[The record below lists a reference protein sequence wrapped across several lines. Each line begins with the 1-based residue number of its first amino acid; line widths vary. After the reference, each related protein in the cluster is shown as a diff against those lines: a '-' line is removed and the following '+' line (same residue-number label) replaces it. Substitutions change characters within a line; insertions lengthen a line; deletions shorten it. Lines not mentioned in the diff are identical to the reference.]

1 MTAQILRLPTE
12 ASTRDRLVD
21 AAERLFAERGI
32 EAVSLREITRESGA
46 RNAIAAQY
54 HFADRAGLVRAIM
67 VRHLVD
73 VDARRHA
80 LLDAYEASS
89 SSDPREL
96 AAAYVRPFGPK
107 LETES
112 GRAFLVVHADALN
125 RPDPRVASSSLE
137 DPADSTFRWRTLVG
151 EHLDET
157 SLDLHRRF
165 TAVLH
170 GAVELAR
177 RAKDAPHADNR
188 LFISSLIDVVTAILV
203 ATPSAETTRLL
214 AQRPVAKPKKPK
226 SATARHPSHDPDQP
240 HS

>member
-1 MTAQILRLPTE
+1 MTAQVLRLPTE
-12 ASTRDRLVD
+12 LSTRDRLVD

-54 HFADRAGLVRAIM
+54 HFEDRSGLLRAIM
-67 VRHLVD
+67 ARHLPD
-73 VDARRHA
+73 VNARRHA

-96 AAAYVRPFGPK
+96 AAAYVRPFAPK
-107 LETES
+107 LETGS
-112 GRAFLVVHADALN
+112 GRAFLVVHADVLN
-125 RPDPRVASSSLE
+125 RPDPRVSASTLD
-137 DPADSTFRWRTLVG
+137 DPTDSTYRWRALVG
-151 EHLDET
+151 AHLDKA

-170 GAVELAR
+170 AAVELAR
-177 RAKDAPHADNR
+177 RAKDERQVDSR
-188 LFISSLIDVVTAILV
+188 LFISSLIDVVAAILI

-214 AQRPVAKPKKPK
+214 AQRPADKAPRVRGADP
-226 SATARHPSHDPDQP
+226 RHPSHDPDQP
-240 HS
+240 DS

>member
-1 MTAQILRLPTE
+1 MTAQVLRLPTE
-12 ASTRDRLVD
+12 ASTRDRLVG

-54 HFADRAGLVRAIM
+54 HFHDRAGLVRAIM
-67 VRHLVD
+67 ARHLPD

-96 AAAYVRPFGPK
+96 AAAYVRPFAPK
-107 LETES
+107 LESGS
-112 GRAFLVVHADALN
+112 GRAFLVVYADILN
-125 RPDPRVASSSLE
+125 RPDPHVASSSLE
-137 DPADSTFRWRTLVG
+137 DPTDSTYRWRALVG
-151 EHLDET
+151 AHLDKT

-170 GAVELAR
+170 AAVELAR
-177 RAKDAPHADNR
+177 RAKDEPHPDDR
-188 LFISSLIDVVTAILV
+188 LFISSLIDVVTAVLI
-203 ATPSAETTRLL
+203 TSPSSETTRLL
-214 AQRPVAKPKKPK
+214 A
-226 SATARHPSHDPDQP
+226 SRHPENKRRVRNRDPRHPRNDPTQP
-240 HS
+240 DS